1 VLTAAEPITGMS
13 EALSSRSKVQW
24 YDPWDLD
31 GGGKVVASLTVPLRT
46 ARRVSGTIAIGRG
59 EQDASDR
66 TSKRRD
72 EGAE

>member
-1 VLTAAEPITGMS
+1 
-13 EALSSRSKVQW
+13 
-24 YDPWDLD
+24 LD